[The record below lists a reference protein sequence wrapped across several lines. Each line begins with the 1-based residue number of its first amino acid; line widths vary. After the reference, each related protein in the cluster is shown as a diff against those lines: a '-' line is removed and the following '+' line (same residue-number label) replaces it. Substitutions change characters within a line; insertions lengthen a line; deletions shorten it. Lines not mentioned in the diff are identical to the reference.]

1 MKIDGVFFS
10 THHHSL
16 SLSACRI
23 WQNNTVTGIYI
34 VRELDQIRK
43 PRNTETLLWDCYH
56 HNLKCVHQS
65 LRKETEYISINRSTW
80 EHSFIHALIII
91 IYKRHIIW
99 NRAPFIKYFSV
110 SLQYVMSIACMNIH
124 DWVCTVLGIRVVSLF
139 FKSICFKQ
147 NQIKLI
153 W

>member
-43 PRNTETLLWDCYH
+43 PRNTETLL
-56 HNLKCVHQS
+56 
-65 LRKETEYISINRSTW
+65 
-80 EHSFIHALIII
+80 
-91 IYKRHIIW
+91 
-99 NRAPFIKYFSV
+99 
-110 SLQYVMSIACMNIH
+110 
-124 DWVCTVLGIRVVSLF
+124 
-139 FKSICFKQ
+139 
-147 NQIKLI
+147 
-153 W
+153 